1 MAIEEYDCVKI
12 KRRAQVR
19 INAET
24 QDMTPE
30 QLVAY
35 YNRIGDVVR
44 NRQMDP
50 PTTGNSETP

>member
-1 MAIEEYDCVKI
+1 MKIEEYDCVKI
-12 KRRAQVR
+12 KRRAQER

-35 YNRIGDVVR
+35 YNRIGDVMR
-44 NRQMDP
+44 KRQTEP
-50 PTTGNSETP
+50 PAKGKSETP